1 MAAAPSDSA
10 LITSR
15 RGTHCPGGCL
25 RIHSYTSDGI
35 RWCWRPTRLE
45 PGVRYAVDVE
55 LTTEPP
61 AALARRLHSDGD
73 FWHAWTKLEVVAKL
87 LDTPVLTLV
96 GRGELGT
103 PAPPGISIEYVE
115 LDGALACL
123 GRTS

>member
-1 MAAAPSDSA
+1 MAAAPSDST

-15 RGTHCPGGCL
+15 RDTHCPGGCL
-25 RIHSYTSDGI
+25 HIHSYTSDGL
-35 RWCWRPTRLE
+35 RWGWRPARLE

-61 AALARRLHSDGD
+61 AVFARRLRSDED

-96 GRGELGT
+96 GRGQLGA

>member
-1 MAAAPSDSA
+1 M
-10 LITSR
+10 
-15 RGTHCPGGCL
+15 
-25 RIHSYTSDGI
+25 
-35 RWCWRPTRLE
+35 
-45 PGVRYAVDVE
+45 E

-61 AALARRLHSDGD
+61 AALARRLRSDED

-96 GRGELGT
+96 GRSELG
-103 PAPPGISIEYVE
+103 APPPSGISIEYVE

>member
-1 MAAAPSDSA
+1 MAAAPSDST

-15 RGTHCPGGCL
+15 RGTNCPGGCL
-25 RIHSYTSDGI
+25 HIHSYTSDGL
-35 RWCWRPTRLE
+35 RWCWRPARLE

-55 LTTEPP
+55 LEVAPP
-61 AALARRLHSDGD
+61 PALARRLRTDED
-73 FWHAWTKLEVVAKL
+73 FWHAWTRLEVVAKL

-96 GRGELGT
+96 GRGQLGA

-115 LDGALACL
+115 LNGALACL